1 MTYRTALTTPL
12 ATGLATALATA
23 LAAVAL
29 VLAPAPSASAQ
40 ASAQAGAQAGAQP
53 DARAALPTKRLVNDR
68 GDRDTQVVD
77 ATRMIVRS
85 APEQGRRATV
95 SVAVPDGLVAGS
107 QVVFHINTDTDATPE
122 IAYFGAVS
130 SEFRGY
136 RMKSWTAT
144 GAELPLT
151 CGRLNAAIDGTQA
164 RLAFNPLCI
173 NRGVRSFGVSFHLVA
188 ASGEATQDDWLPAPR
203 IFSGRVRAIAA

>member
-1 MTYRTALTTPL
+1 MTYRTALAPSLAPSL
-12 ATGLATALATA
+12 ATSLATA
-23 LAAVAL
+23 LAAAAL
-29 VLAPAPSASAQ
+29 VLVPAPSASAQ
-40 ASAQAGAQAGAQP
+40 AGAHP
-53 DARAALPTKRLVNDR
+53 DARADARASLPTKRLVNDR

-85 APEQGRRATV
+85 APEKGRRATV

-136 RMKSWTAT
+136 RMKSWTRT

-151 CGRLNAAIDGTQA
+151 CGRLSAAIDGTQT

-203 IFSGRVRAIAA
+203 VFSGRVKAFAA

>member
-1 MTYRTALTTPL
+1 MTYRTALTT
-12 ATGLATALATA
+12 ALATVLAAAA
-23 LAAVAL
+23 LA
-29 VLAPAPSASAQ
+29 LAPATAS
-40 ASAQAGAQAGAQP
+40 GADQPHDQP

-107 QVVFHINTDTDATPE
+107 QVVFHLNTDLDPTPE

-136 RMKSWTAT
+136 RMKSWTTT

-151 CGRLNAAIDGTQA
+151 CGRLSAAIDETRA

-173 NRGVRSFGVSFHLVA
+173 NRNVRSFGVSFHLVA
-188 ASGEATQDDWLPAPR
+188 ASGVATQDDWLPAPR
-203 IFSGRVRAIAA
+203 TFSGRVKAFAA